1 MPGLLDPSLD
11 EIVRPLMQLLEE
23 SLHTIV
29 QEDSCTSNPVNTKR
43 LERLGRVLNWVVKV
57 RGWKAVGKY
66 INACRLQLPTMTC
79 SSPLS
84 INNT

>member
-11 EIVRPLMQLLEE
+11 EIVRPLMQLLEK

-29 QEDSCTSNPVNTKR
+29 EEDRHTSNPVNPKR

-66 INACRLQLPTMTC
+66 FNDCRLQLLRMMC
-79 SSPLS
+79 SSPLP

>member
-11 EIVRPLMQLLEE
+11 EIVRPLMQLLEK

-29 QEDSCTSNPVNTKR
+29 EEDRHTPNPVNPKR

-66 INACRLQLPTMTC
+66 LNVVNCNCLQ
-79 SSPLS
+79 
-84 INNT
+84 

>member
-11 EIVRPLMQLLEE
+11 EIVRPLMQLLEK
-23 SLHTIV
+23 SLHAIV
-29 QEDSCTSNPVNTKR
+29 EEDRHTSNPVNPKR

-66 INACRLQLPTMTC
+66 FHDCKLQCLE
-79 SSPLS
+79 
-84 INNT
+84 

>member
-1 MPGLLDPSLD
+1 
-11 EIVRPLMQLLEE
+11 MQLLEK

-29 QEDSCTSNPVNTKR
+29 EEDSCTSNPVNPKR

-66 INACRLQLPTMTC
+66 LNDCRLQLLTMTC
-79 SSPLS
+79 SPPFS
-84 INNT
+84 INDT